1 MAKGLFDH
9 INAITKDQD
18 PKYWDKLEDA
28 DKKTW
33 SNWLIIRY
41 MSMNPDWVE
50 MVAEIQPYIQE
61 APPKAVY
68 KALIGVIPKGKTY
81 LRYMKGKSVKDYE
94 QWIIDLVAKWF
105 MVSSREASEYLDILY
120 ESTIGRE
127 EIKRIAEAYG
137 TNPKE
142 ITKLK
147 LKL

>member
-1 MAKGLFDH
+1 
-9 INAITKDQD
+9 
-18 PKYWDKLEDA
+18 
-28 DKKTW
+28 
-33 SNWLIIRY
+33 
-41 MSMNPDWVE
+41 
-50 MVAEIQPYIQE
+50 
-61 APPKAVY
+61 
-68 KALIGVIPKGKTY
+68 
-81 LRYMKGKSVKDYE
+81 MKGKSVKDYE

-147 LKL
+147 LKV

>member
-1 MAKGLFDH
+1 
-9 INAITKDQD
+9 
-18 PKYWDKLEDA
+18 
-28 DKKTW
+28 
-33 SNWLIIRY
+33 
-41 MSMNPDWVE
+41 MNPDWVE

-105 MVSSREASEYLDILY
+105 MVSTREASEYLDILY
-120 ESTIGRE
+120 ESTAGRE

-147 LKL
+147 LKV

>member
-1 MAKGLFDH
+1 
-9 INAITKDQD
+9 
-18 PKYWDKLEDA
+18 
-28 DKKTW
+28 
-33 SNWLIIRY
+33 

-50 MVAEIQPYIQE
+50 MIAEIQPYIQE

-94 QWIIDLVAKWF
+94 QWIIDLVAKWYE
-105 MVSSREASEYLDILY
+105 VSTMHASEYLDILY
-120 ESTIGRE
+120 ESVEGRE

-137 TNPKE
+137 TDPKL

-147 LKL
+147 LKV